1 MLNAERVDALVS
13 GTVCVCVCADVG
25 CPDPDGKKS
34 AMDQCYVIDSTVSG
48 VRYTGLD
55 AVINDIIESPSPSN
69 PACP

>member
-1 MLNAERVDALVS
+1 
-13 GTVCVCVCADVG
+13 
-25 CPDPDGKKS
+25 
-34 AMDQCYVIDSTVSG
+34 MDQCYVIDITVSG